1 MQKKKI
7 YVKKER
13 GTKKEGVTRG
23 WRKLHNEER
32 HRDIG
37 VKTFRKLDKVAKP
50 AFWNPCFM
58 FYVFQS

>member
-50 AFWNPCFM
+50 AF
-58 FYVFQS
+58 